1 MACDFNSFS
10 SPKTGTESRLSQLL
24 FERLNNNKLEVSS
37 IYGTATDNKFIEWFK
52 ANDGF
57 DYDVDNIDG
66 RRVSTLIK
74 KVKEYQSKVQFR
86 VGKERNVASNRSTV
100 FPTIDME
107 NHAIN
112 VLVDKYLAAEDFIKA
127 KGLTNSKDTIK
138 KVLISTLNAH
148 RNKSNLTKNQK
159 EFVLKMMNS
168 IMNEDAIFQAVLH
181 SPKTIQL
188 SKELNV
194 FDQDYV
200 AVNEDEVISNEHTDN
215 DEGYSKDWADS
226 IGENRTTD
234 KTISRQVRR
243 IFELTK
249 KVDSIEKVDG
259 KNVYDYSNN
268 TYSGI
273 AETINFNDYFRSI
286 MNNANFDN
294 VDAFVQSLH
303 EIARTIPDRMAL
315 EEIADRCETDLNL
328 RNLLYVNF
336 NQPIIKRNEYAV
348 NEEGGEVRSANP
360 NASPELV
367 LRNKMLASVNNS
379 LSINISGIPNWLKAI
394 KFNIDKSNF
403 DKPIKVAANVEFKN
417 VVDAITEIYKYFDLG
432 INEAGIRNYLAKAEG
447 TNEQKI
453 NFIYNNLNN
462 IVSNML
468 EAISAN
474 NNNNDKYNE
483 LGKKWFRD
491 RNAAIEAGQPIPERY
506 MSEQGEL
513 ETVIKD
519 KFISLIVSTAETFAP
534 YQDIKT
540 EFNSKNIEGELV
552 GDTIKQSYLTR
563 FFSRMKNR
571 ISAEQFFRTKT
582 KFQQYELSN
591 ILYEVTDNNGNV
603 IIPGMLRFNGKDY
616 ELTPY
621 YKFLDLELFNGAKDT
636 TLNTNAPYA
645 SMSKADFDI
654 TAIGEFQNVGYGN
667 TQRLG
672 DNTNKTFNVAKYF
685 IQTPSDAPKTFVI
698 SSYKLGIKDL
708 INKDN
713 SINRS
718 HPIYNALNR
727 ILQQEIIDMR
737 QAFET
742 IFEFDETGAI
752 VYEDTTSKDWGKQ
765 LKPKF
770 KTNIKDLYKQ
780 YHYNGEIIKNGK
792 LTGNV
797 FEFWNLLIDHNNHS
811 DVNANIN
818 NAIDKS
824 VEGMRD
830 FLYGGATDE
839 VLNNY
844 LDNYIR
850 VKTDE
855 AVKYFSQ
862 YKENIDNYSD
872 DLARELALNY
882 TIQYD
887 NFAKMFSGNPKF
899 YKDTRDT
906 IKRNKEVQGSGISYA
921 AFGIDNFDIMD
932 DKVLGRINVGPKT
945 IEVSKAFRYV
955 TVKNTVKPSSELEGI
970 VKRMKE
976 GNVPDNIIEFIT
988 GKYSS
993 LSKVNDAQSYITLD
1007 EFVRRIWLSGE
1018 YNNYKDTIEAL
1029 YDESKPID
1037 YDKLGK
1043 LIQVQKNFYY
1053 DLQVDANLNL
1063 EVPTQIKNAE
1073 YVLIPRFLGDSEL
1086 SVLNKT
1092 MLDNGIGQVNTVE
1105 TEKAGQT
1112 KMLTFWNDEGLLTTS
1127 NYDKF
1132 IDDIKTSTKIG
1143 FYSSLYKQ
1151 QDTPQHMKAKNKAGV
1166 QIVKK
1171 MLDNLKGDRGEYYRN
1186 KFFKLFTANIQDSYE
1201 NLVDELGVEVDKSGN
1216 VVINPDTGRPNINY
1230 DKFYELIKDEF
1241 NRLGVDSNMMEY
1253 ATLNEAGVPNMPNYM
1268 PTVRRKIMSVFQ
1280 SVFTNN
1286 VTVQKLPGFH
1296 AAQVTNVGFEKAY
1309 GQSRYEAE
1317 TGDIHRK
1324 LRYHPDGKDYMEVLL
1339 PKWSNALDSLKDK
1352 DGNVIKEFTIEDLQ
1366 AAGLDMMIGYRIPTE
1381 GKQSVVKMKVVG
1393 FLDESQGST
1402 IIVPDDF
1409 VAQTGSDFDIDS
1421 VYGIY
1426 HEFKRVGNNLVKI
1439 KYTDSEEDLL
1449 YRYKNYIDENITK
1462 AIRKKYD
1469 LRTSDEDVER
1479 LKQEYSAFI
1488 DAQNKESEVL
1498 LTNQVKDLIKAE
1510 NEIYKNSSD
1519 RVKKAIKSVDN
1530 AIKEKDI
1537 EISYKEKIDLYID
1550 ILDSIKND
1558 KNVDNTG
1565 LQELLDIYN
1574 KIKAV
1579 QELQSDFSAAKREQ
1593 YRKNVG
1599 AEIAALFEANYKK
1612 ALENRAK
1619 ELGLE
1624 SLKEFAN
1631 KPIEFQNSRAA
1642 RNNGIL
1648 DTFLDIMRLPDTSEE
1663 NFMSSNF
1670 DDIVVAKRKI
1680 YDILGLSKEW
1690 IDINSFIGQSNYRN
1704 QVMSGATLKAIS
1716 VKRDGF
1722 CSISNVAK
1730 TTVNSGKAIK
1740 VIYSGI
1746 TPVEGMA
1753 QLKAT
1758 YGDNNV
1764 IDLGNGKVEVVHDKL
1779 GWSLNDNRNIEGK
1792 LLTVYSSETTALI
1805 LDGVKE
1811 GGIINVNTYTFDV
1824 FKTFIDLGIDYET
1837 AIAFIAQPGV
1847 TEIVKQNDSVNSIYN
1862 NSRFNP
1868 IGAALKSKLVEYIK
1882 ANVKP
1887 DVNEYTKLKDLLVMA
1902 DIKDSDYKDYSIDK
1916 EGLKKSLVPSSNAK
1930 ENLIN
1935 DLRVIDQFRRY
1946 KALADKVGQHA
1957 NVMNTDKFGAGQSIY
1972 DANKLLNNIEGLK
1985 NSKTNWLYSSVNN
1998 QPLINAIYPNSD
2010 NVMDSVYPSLNAQLK
2025 YSTKGS
2031 INITKNMFVTE
2042 NEQFTALKNMLPNA
2056 ADEKTVYAFEN
2067 YVIAKAM
2074 NTTDFINSNILV
2086 DKNDNITNN
2095 VTSTDITGLEN
2106 RRRISGYRQKIVTD
2120 FDFNDYSSENV
2131 DKFMM
2136 LSPANKILLLKNKV
2150 DGDSILDYLIPE
2162 LLDSRKA
2169 SKGLQ
2174 SGHRIVVKDNST
2186 SVEQLY
2192 ELFRDMYYNNNPFFK
2207 TAAQDLV
2214 RYAVVVEG
2222 LNYNYN
2228 FVSKIIPAEVLY
2240 NDYSKQGTNIVN
2252 HTNEYLN
2259 TNLIA
2264 NSDNIVD
2271 GFFRQYQDSNIIT
2284 KFVNKYNPKTK
2295 RPAIIF
2301 DRFGSDIAVID
2312 NTTAEEVGLIRKTDA
2327 VDSNGEAIV
2336 NYARYIK
2343 TNKYVKGVKNPK
2355 LNLYKVTYNEDAV
2368 YIYPVNSLE
2377 RNEIGEV
2384 SVNSDNNK
2392 YAQSDVYEGLIEQ
2405 NNFGEIVLPNNLNAL
2420 ERARMNVGR
2429 NYTKV
2434 INTGEASQSLL
2445 NKYAT
2450 IATSY
2455 VISNT
2460 NNNPTESDRVVF
2472 ANIGKL
2478 TENVFNGIDKAI
2490 INRSKIMFYDN
2501 NNAIRVINYL
2511 EDKGYTNYQVI
2522 GYNSNSAA
2530 GTKINELNRKD
2541 AIAER
2546 ERIASEYKAAMIK
2559 LNTDNGAYRQF
2570 YTQMQ
2575 GFSGTFGLINRVDS
2589 QGINYATM
2597 TSQMA
2602 STLGLTEGL
2611 SATMNVNGNEYL
2623 ITNIG
2628 YVTNVSYKL
2637 LSDYKRSADNAK
2649 LLDEVV
2655 KPALA
2660 KEKFHYTNLVRIER
2674 YDDAVNNEVENR
2686 IMESSL
2692 EEVDTKINEF
2702 ITDQVQSINTTLRF
2716 SDSNIAKEVK
2726 KQFRLLNIDRN
2737 NKVSLNDSLRSTALA
2752 TTALFIEQHTNHLMN
2767 KFNNFYKDLKG
2778 NVYSI
2783 NNPKLYDILID
2794 NDELQNAFSK
2804 LLLDVSTF
2812 LNDNE
2817 SISRLEEY
2825 DNNTI
2830 KNAPIE
2836 ERRALIDANRSIAT
2850 IKELYNAVGSIRN
2863 KANAARDMFFDKVIG
2878 KLSTN
2883 PIIQSELNS
2892 IITPYKDESTF
2903 QLWFTDAQESNVSL
2917 IQVVLKKVMNHLRT
2931 AELNAVDKVNDFNN
2945 KLNAI
2950 KEKAPELSIND
2961 IIDEKGR
2968 LIQQYSDKLL
2978 EDMMT
2983 LREKAQEAKY
2993 EFGPLSQEYHMAKRE
3008 YDTFLTENIDREYRY
3023 DYYKDALDADK
3034 ILDEFPNV
3042 RRKIKEIRLKQSEI
3056 LSNLINNDY
3065 STLSDNE
3072 IKELKKLASQLNALR
3087 RTVDYTTGMPA
3098 DNYEEAIAADRYLT
3112 ALDAF
3117 KKFYFETTEKEGF
3130 RKKLN
3135 EHLKTISTLEATLSE
3150 DELENSVDYV
3160 RATKWIEANTYR
3172 KVSEDLQ
3179 KEVNDAFAALKTI
3192 SPFNKTF
3199 RKLAEGKYDNDGV
3212 INGNLF
3218 TDAEVDLIRKQMLA
3232 GYKSETT
3239 SEGVEKLIRSKI
3251 GNDTNV
3257 YKRAFYNGIRNTKKD
3272 KQYFDLVR
3280 QANEV
3285 LIKYYDPVNQ
3295 RIKTA
3300 DMSIEDMQKLN
3311 RIYDDIQAVT
3321 YGYNKENKTIEDI
3334 ERAKFIHYN
3343 VEFLYDNAEY
3353 NYQYELAKAKGAE
3366 YEKAWLELNFK
3377 YNPNEDTVTPN
3388 SFLYGYMKPDEKWID
3403 VEKTNA
3409 RKVIADNIEFKP
3421 TKYYWRKLREEL
3433 AKAPAEVNEWYKA
3446 NHVFNPNTQ
3455 RYEPIR
3461 IWQTMEYKDKSKI
3474 SREPKSKWL
3483 ETKVKAEFRNPKY
3496 EEGKISVHTGN
3507 YDYINPKYDSVVKAD
3522 TPMAELYDL
3531 VNDTLNELVHDKRSK
3546 SFINKGYI
3554 PAEAIK
3560 QTKEGWQDYRDSILR
3575 SLGIY
3580 DTPMKSEIEEQF
3592 GKRNV
3597 NMPMLY
3603 RLQQTPLLK
3612 VRLQG
3617 DNETDAEYAEY
3628 LKDVHAKNAE
3638 IRKQNDEAHVKA
3650 SNQNYD
3656 EVFSKFIK
3664 EAMKFNS
3671 IQESSLLMR
3680 LTLEEL
3686 EAMKFYKRNSKGEIM
3701 YDNAKSFITGRQ
3713 EAAKVNT
3720 NNAAE
3725 HFKSQMKKLIYNE
3738 FELDEGKWSKFSRA
3752 ARAITSAKFMML
3764 NLTGGVSNILTGE
3777 SQILMETFAKEFL
3790 GNSDYQFGVN
3800 EYRKHITAYFAN
3812 AESEKST
3819 DLVDAI
3825 IKRIDVLNLDS
3836 QTDIGGG
3843 EESSLARKAMNYAYF
3858 QQSAGEHFMQNST
3871 LLGMMN
3877 SHRILKDEKGR
3888 GKAITFEQYSRY
3900 IRGEALSK
3908 ILKDYDSAANTN
3920 LSERFDEFVNS
3931 LKEPGNESEK
3941 QKYVYFSKDVVT
3953 EFLKVV
3959 PNEVRKNFIK
3969 EVKDR
3974 TKTAK
3979 AEFESLE
3986 TLYSQMELKDGIAQ
4000 LKEGSGLT
4008 NKDIAAFRNK
4018 VISVNHKIHGIYDK
4032 IGAAKAQGTWWGGI
4046 AFQFHKHMIPGWA
4059 KRYGYI
4065 FGKGIYNE
4073 AREAVD
4079 KGSYISTWEFLATPF
4094 RKRSSLM
4101 NDPEIEAIEGWRK
4114 FGKNIIE
4121 FASNAKVYYNILPEY
4136 DKANIR
4142 RTAAEIC
4149 GVMGSVLLFIGAR
4162 LMWDEKEKDTQLA
4175 DYLMYWGDRLASEG
4189 QQYTPIGAIQE
4200 GKKLYAN
4207 PVAAFANIKDAMTAF
4222 EAVTQYMFTGDEN
4235 KLVYT
4240 SGINRG
4246 KNRLT
4251 YMLQKQIP
4259 IYNQYLKHERLGK
4272 NNNYY
4277 KTGNNIIGYLP
4288 LRDWIDSL
4296 K

>member
-1 MACDFNSFS
+1 MACGFNSFS

-37 IYGTATDNKFIEWFK
+37 IYGTATDPKFTDWFK
-52 ANDGF
+52 ANGGF
-57 DYDVDNIDG
+57 EYDVDNIDG

-86 VGKERNVASNRSTV
+86 VGKERNVTSNRSTV

-107 NHAIN
+107 NHAIS
-112 VLVDKYLAAEDFIKA
+112 VLTDKYLAAEDFLKN
-127 KGLTNSKDTIK
+127 KGLTNSKENIK

-148 RNKSNLTKNQK
+148 RNNATLTKNQK

-168 IMNEDAIFQAVLH
+168 VMNEDSIFDAVLH

-194 FDQDYV
+194 FKEDEI
-200 AVNEDEVISNEHTDN
+200 AVNDDEAISIEHYTN
-215 DEGYSKDWADS
+215 DEGYAKDWADS
-226 IGENRTTD
+226 IGETRTID

-259 KNVYDYSNN
+259 KNIYDYSNN

-286 MNNANFDN
+286 MNNGNFDN
-294 VDAFVQSLH
+294 VDSFVQSLH

-315 EEIADRCETDLNL
+315 EEIADRCETDHNL

-336 NQPIIKRNEYAV
+336 NQPIIKRNEYSVSPNGA
-348 NEEGGEVRSANP
+348 EVRSANP
-360 NASPELV
+360 NATPALV
-367 LRNKMLASVNNS
+367 LRNRMLTSINNS
-379 LSINISGIPNWLKAI
+379 LGINISGIPNWLKAV
-394 KFNIDKSNF
+394 KFNIDKGNITE
-403 DKPIKVAANVEFKN
+403 PIKVAAGIEFNNVTE
-417 VVDAITEIYKYFDLG
+417 AISEIYKYLDLG
-432 INEAGIRNYLAKAEG
+432 IDESGIRNYLANADG
-447 TNEQKI
+447 TMKDKI
-453 NFIYNNLNN
+453 NFIYNNLND
-462 IVSNML
+462 ITSNL
-468 EAISAN
+468 IEAISAN
-474 NNNNDKYNE
+474 SANNSKYNE
-483 LGKKWFRD
+483 LGRKWYKD
-491 RNAAIEAGQPIPERY
+491 RAAAIEAGQPIPERY
-506 MSEQGEL
+506 EPEAGEL
-513 ETVIKD
+513 ETVITD
-519 KFISLIVSTAETFAP
+519 KFTSLIVSTAETFAP

-552 GDTIKQSYLTR
+552 ADTIKQSYLTR
-563 FFSRMKNR
+563 FFQRMKNAS
-571 ISAEQFFRTKT
+571 SAEEFFKTKT
-582 KFQQYELSN
+582 KFAQYELSN
-591 ILYEVTDNNGNV
+591 ILYEVTDANNNV
-603 IIPGMLRFNGKDY
+603 IIPGMLRLTNEGYK
-616 ELTPY
+616 LTPY
-621 YKFLDLELFNGAKDT
+621 YKFLDLELFNGAKDS
-636 TLNTNAPYA
+636 TLNTNSPY
-645 SMSKADFDI
+645 STMSKADFDI
-654 TAIGEFQNVGYGN
+654 TAMGEYINNGYGN
-667 TQRLG
+667 TQRLSE
-672 DNTNKTFNVAKYF
+672 NTNKTFNIGKYF
-685 IQTPSDAPKTFVI
+685 IQTPSDAPKTFLI
-698 SSYKLGIKDL
+698 SSYKLGIDKL
-708 INKDN
+708 FNKDN
-713 SINRS
+713 TINHE
-718 HPIYNALNR
+718 HPIYKALDR
-727 ILQQEIIDMR
+727 IIQQEIVDMR

-752 VYEDTTSKDWGKQ
+752 VYEQSTNKDWGKEA
-765 LKPKF
+765 KPKI
-770 KTNIKDLYKQ
+770 KANIKDLYKQ
-780 YHYNGEIIKNGK
+780 YHYNGEILKNGK

-797 FEFWNLLIDHNNHS
+797 FEFWNLLIDHNNHT
-811 DVNANIN
+811 DAKVNLN
-818 NAIDKS
+818 NSIDKS

-830 FLYGGATDE
+830 FLYGGSSENLIQD
-839 VLNNY
+839 Y
-844 LDNYIR
+844 LDNYIK

-855 AVKYFSQ
+855 AVEYFSK
-862 YKENIDNYSD
+862 YADNIDGYSD
-872 DLARELALNY
+872 NLAKEFVLNY

-921 AFGIDNFDIMD
+921 AYDISNFDITNNN
-932 DKVLGRINVGPKT
+932 VLANINVGPKN
-945 IEVSKAFRYV
+945 IAISKTFNYV
-955 TVKNTVKPSSELEGI
+955 TVKNSIKPSIEIEGI
-970 VKRMKE
+970 VARMKK
-976 GNVPDNIIEFIT
+976 GNVPEDIIEFIT
-988 GKYSS
+988 GKYNSP
-993 LSKVNDAQSYITLD
+993 SKVNDAQSYITLD
-1007 EFVRRIWLSGE
+1007 EFVRRAWLSGE

-1037 YDKLGK
+1037 YNKLGK

-1053 DLQVDANLNL
+1053 DLQIDAAHGM

-1073 YVLIPRFLGDSEL
+1073 FVLIPRFLGDSEL
-1086 SVLNKT
+1086 NTVNNA
-1092 MLDNGIGQVNTVE
+1092 MLENGIDQLNTVE
-1105 TEKAGQT
+1105 TEKAAQT
-1112 KMLTFWNDEGLLTTS
+1112 KMLTLWDNDGNLTEDNFNQFLKDVPTS
-1127 NYDKF
+1127 M
-1132 IDDIKTSTKIG
+1132 KTG
-1143 FYSSLYKQ
+1143 FYSALYKQ
-1151 QDTPQHMKAKNKAGV
+1151 QDTPQHMKAENKAGV

-1171 MLDNLKGDRGEYYRN
+1171 MLDNLQGTKGKYYRDR
-1186 KFFKLFTANIQDSYE
+1186 FFRLFTANIQDSYE
-1201 NLVDELGVEVDKSGN
+1201 NLIDELGVENKDGKP
-1216 VVINPDTGRPNINY
+1216 VVNEETGKLNIDY
-1230 DKFYELIKDEF
+1230 TKFYELIKDEF
-1241 NRLGVDSNMMEY
+1241 NRLGVDSNIMEY

-1280 SVFTNN
+1280 SIFTNN

-1296 AAQVTNVGFEKAY
+1296 AAQITNVGFQKSF

-1324 LRYHPDGKDYMEVLL
+1324 LRYHPDGADYMEVLM
-1339 PKWSNALDSLKDK
+1339 PRWSDALNALKDK
-1352 DGNVIKEFTIEDLQ
+1352 NGNTIKEFTIEDLRK
-1366 AAGLDMMIGYRIPTE
+1366 AGLDTMIGYRIPTE
-1381 GKQSVVKMKVVG
+1381 GKQSIVKMKVVG
-1393 FLDESQGST
+1393 FLDDSQGST
-1402 IIVPDDF
+1402 IVVPDDF

-1426 HEFKRVGNNLVKI
+1426 HEFTI
-1439 KYTDSEEDLL
+1439 KGDKLIKT
-1449 YRYKNYIDENITK
+1449 KYIDGTDENATK
-1462 AIRKKYD
+1462 RRYTEYINSLNLKAD
-1469 LRTSDEDVER
+1469 LT
-1479 LKQEYSAFI
+1479 
-1488 DAQNKESEVL
+1488 
-1498 LTNQVKDLIKAE
+1498 
-1510 NEIYKNSSD
+1510 
-1519 RVKKAIKSVDN
+1519 
-1530 AIKEKDI
+1530 
-1537 EISYKEKIDLYID
+1537 
-1550 ILDSIKND
+1550 
-1558 KNVDNTG
+1558 
-1565 LQELLDIYN
+1565 
-1574 KIKAV
+1574 
-1579 QELQSDFSAAKREQ
+1579 
-1593 YRKNVG
+1593 
-1599 AEIAALFEANYKK
+1599 
-1612 ALENRAK
+1612 AK
-1619 ELGLE
+1619 ELLQV
-1624 SLKEFAN
+1624 SLIGDNAEANFATAKLLAEKENAISYEEFSK

-1648 DTFLDIMRLPDTSEE
+1648 DTFLDIMGDEATSEE

-1730 TTVNSGKAIK
+1730 TTIEKSKAIK
-1740 VIYSGI
+1740 VVYNTES
-1746 TPVEGMA
+1746 PVEDIKKLQA
-1753 QLKAT
+1753 V
-1758 YGDNNV
+1758 YGEDNV
-1764 IDLGNGKVEVVHDKL
+1764 VELGNNKVEVTHNML
-1779 GWSLNDNRNIEGK
+1779 GWSLNNDRNIEGK

-1847 TEIVKQNDSVNSIYN
+1847 TEIVKQNDLVNSIYN

-1868 IGAALKSKLVEYIK
+1868 IGAAMKSVLVDYIK
-1882 ANVKP
+1882 KN
-1887 DVNEYTKLKDLLVMA
+1887 VNEKVSIYTKLKDLLNMA
-1902 DIKDSDYKDYSIDK
+1902 GIADSDYKDFSIDK
-1916 EGLKKSLVPSSNAK
+1916 ENLKVTLIDGKDEKA
-1930 ENLIN
+1930 NLIN
-1935 DLRVIDQFRRY
+1935 RLRVIDQFRRY
-1946 KALADKVGQHA
+1946 KLLADKIGQHA

-1972 DANKLLNNIEGLK
+1972 EANKLVDNINKLREAE
-1985 NSKTNWLYSSVNN
+1985 TAWLYSNVNGDR
-1998 QPLINAIYPNSD
+1998 LINAIYPTGD

-2025 YSTKGS
+2025 YSTMGS
-2031 INITKNMFVTE
+2031 VAITRNMFATE
-2042 NEQFTALKNMLPNA
+2042 NDYFRNLKSLLPNG
-2056 ADEKTVYAFEN
+2056 ADESTVYAFEN
-2067 YVIAKAM
+2067 YIIAKAM
-2074 NTTDFINSNILV
+2074 NDTDFINSNILV
-2086 DKNDNITNN
+2086 DKNGNVTNN
-2095 VTSTDITGLEN
+2095 VTSTDVTGLEN
-2106 RRRISGYRQKIVTD
+2106 RRRISGYRQKIVND
-2120 FDFNDYSSENV
+2120 FDFKDYSTENV

-2150 DGDSILDYLIPE
+2150 EGDSILDYLIPE
-2162 LLDSRKA
+2162 VIDSRKA

-2192 ELFRDMYYNNNPFFK
+2192 ELFRDLYYNDNPFFK

-2240 NDYSKQGTNIVN
+2240 NDYSKQGTNLINATNVN
-2252 HTNEYLN
+2252 LN
-2259 TNLIA
+2259 NTALNGGEKII
-2264 NSDNIVD
+2264 DD
-2271 GFFRQYQDSNIIT
+2271 FFKQYSDSNVVA

-2295 RPAIIF
+2295 SPNIIF

-2312 NTTAEEVGLIRKTDA
+2312 KAKAVEIGLITGQYANEETGEEV
-2327 VDSNGEAIV
+2327 VD
-2336 NYARYIK
+2336 YKRYIK
-2343 TNKYVKGVKNPK
+2343 TNKYKKGVKNPQ
-2355 LNLYKVTYNEDAV
+2355 LNLYKVTYNGQAI

-2377 RNEIGEV
+2377 RNEIGSV

-2392 YAQSDVYEGLIEQ
+2392 YAQSDIYEGLIQQ
-2405 NNFGEIVLPNNLNAL
+2405 NTYGQIVLPNNLNAL

-2429 NYTKV
+2429 NYTK
-2434 INTGEASQSLL
+2434 INITGDAGRQLFGDYI
-2445 NKYAT
+2445 N

-2455 VISNT
+2455 TINE
-2460 NNNPTESDRVVF
+2460 NYYNPKANDRVVF
-2472 ANIGKL
+2472 ADTRNLGKNTVKGIL
-2478 TENVFNGIDKAI
+2478 AAANNG
-2490 INRSKIMFYDN
+2490 SKIMLADN
-2501 NNAIRVINYL
+2501 NNAVRVVELL
-2511 EDKGYTNYQVI
+2511 ENNGYSNYQVI
-2522 GYNSNSAA
+2522 GFNTNSPVSS
-2530 GTKINELNRKD
+2530 KINELNRKD

-2546 ERIASEYKAAMIK
+2546 ERLANEYQAAMVE
-2559 LNTDNGAYRQF
+2559 LNKESGAYRQF

-2602 STLGLTEGL
+2602 SSIGLTEGL
-2611 SATMNVNGNEYL
+2611 SAIMDVDKKKYLVTNV
-2623 ITNIG
+2623 G
-2628 YVTNVSYKL
+2628 YVTNRSYKL
-2637 LSDYKRSADNAK
+2637 LPDYKISADNAT
-2649 LLDEVV
+2649 LLDNVV
-2655 KPALA
+2655 KAA
-2660 KEKFHYTNLVRIER
+2660 INKERFHYTNLVKIER
-2674 YDDAVNNEVENR
+2674 YEDAINNEIENR
-2686 IMESSL
+2686 VLESSL
-2692 EEVDTKINEF
+2692 EEVDVKINEF
-2702 ITDQVQSINTTLRF
+2702 ITDQVQSINSTLRF

-2737 NKVSLNDSLRSTALA
+2737 NKVSLNDALRSTALA
-2752 TTALFIEQHTNHLMN
+2752 TTALFIEQHTNHLTN
-2767 KFNNFYKDLKG
+2767 KFNNFYKDSAG
-2778 NVYSI
+2778 NIYSI
-2783 NNPKLYDILID
+2783 NNPKLYDILLD
-2794 NDELQNAFSK
+2794 NDELQNKFCQ

-2825 DNNTI
+2825 NNETI
-2830 KNAPIE
+2830 KNATSDE
-2836 ERRALIDANRSIAT
+2836 ERRALVDANRSITT
-2850 IKELYNAVGSIRN
+2850 IKELYNQVSSIRN
-2863 KANAARDMFFDKVIG
+2863 KANTARDMFFDKVIG

-2903 QLWFTDAQESNVSL
+2903 QLWFTDAQESNVPL
-2917 IQVVLKKVMNHLRT
+2917 VQVVLKKVMNHLRT
-2931 AELNAVDKVNDFNN
+2931 AELNAVDKVNEFNN
-2945 KLNAI
+2945 KLAEI
-2950 KEKAPELSIND
+2950 KAKTPGLSIKD
-2961 IIDEKGR
+2961 IIDDKGR
-2968 LIQQYSDKLL
+2968 LVQQYTDKFLD
-2978 EDMMT
+2978 DMRGF
-2983 LREKAQEAKY
+2983 REKVQEAKY
-2993 EFGPLSQEYHMAKRE
+2993 EFGPLSNEYNTAKRNYE
-3008 YDTFLTENIDREYRY
+3008 HFLTENVDREYIY
-3023 DYYKDALDADK
+3023 DYYKEMEEADK
-3034 ILDEFPNV
+3034 ILDPYPNV

-3056 LSNLINNDY
+3056 LSKLINNDY
-3065 STLSDNE
+3065 STLSNNE
-3072 IKELKKLASQLNALR
+3072 QRELKKLASQLNALR

-3117 KKFYFETTEKEGF
+3117 KKHYNEVIEKEGF

-3135 EHLKTISTLEATLSE
+3135 DNLKTISTLEGTLTE
-3150 DELENSVDYV
+3150 DELNNSIDYN
-3160 RATKWIEANTYR
+3160 RAKKWIEANTYR
-3172 KVSEDLQ
+3172 KVDEKLQAEVSE
-3179 KEVNDAFAALKTI
+3179 AFKVLKTV
-3192 SPFNKTF
+3192 SPFTTKF
-3199 RKLAEGKYDNDGV
+3199 KKLAEDKYDADGN

-3218 TDAEVDLIRKQMLA
+3218 TDAEVDFIRKQMLS
-3232 GYKSETT
+3232 GYKSETEA
-3239 SEGVEKLIRSKI
+3239 EGIEKLIRNKV
-3251 GNDTNV
+3251 GDDTNV
-3257 YKRAFYNGIRNTKKD
+3257 YKREFYNQIRNPKKS
-3272 KQYFDLVR
+3272 KQYYELVKE
-3280 QANEV
+3280 ANNI
-3285 LIKYYDPVNQ
+3285 LIKYYSPVNQ
-3295 RIKTA
+3295 KINTA
-3300 DMSIEDMQKLN
+3300 DMSVEDMKALN
-3311 RIYDDIQAVT
+3311 LIYDNIESVT
-3321 YGYNKENKTIEDI
+3321 YAYNKETKTIEDT
-3334 ERAKFIHYN
+3334 ERGKFIHNN
-3343 VEFLYDNAEY
+3343 VEFVYDNAEF
-3353 NYQYELAKAKGAE
+3353 NYQHELAKAKGAE
-3366 YEKAWLELNFK
+3366 YEKEWLKLNYK

-3388 SFLYGYMKPDEKWID
+3388 SFLYGYMKPDKRWID

-3421 TKYYWRKLREEL
+3421 TKYYWKRLREEL
-3433 AKAPAEVNEWYKA
+3433 AKAPAESNEWYKA

-3483 ETKVKAEFRNPKY
+3483 ETKVKDEFKNPKY
-3496 EEGKISVHTGN
+3496 EEGKISMLTAN
-3507 YDYINPKYDSVVKAD
+3507 NDYLNPKYSNVVKAG
-3522 TPMAELYDL
+3522 TLMAELYNL

-3546 SFINKGYI
+3546 SYINKGYI
-3554 PAEAIK
+3554 PSDAIK
-3560 QTKEGWQDYRDSILR
+3560 QTKEGWEDYRDSILR

-3597 NMPMLY
+3597 NMPMLH
-3603 RLQQTPLLK
+3603 RLQQAPLIK
-3612 VRLQG
+3612 VRIQG
-3617 DNETDAEYAEY
+3617 DSETDTEYAEY

-3638 IRKQNDEAHVKA
+3638 IRKANDEAHVKA
-3650 SNQNYD
+3650 SNDNYD
-3656 EVFSKFIK
+3656 EVFAKFIK

-3686 EAMKFYKRNSKGEIM
+3686 QAMQFYKRNSKGEIM

-3725 HFKSQMKKLIYNE
+3725 HFVTQMKKLIYNE
-3738 FELDEGKWSKFSRA
+3738 FELDQGKWSKFSRA

-3777 SQILMETFAKEFL
+3777 SQILMETFAREFL

-3800 EYRKHITAYFAN
+3800 EYSKNITSYFAN

-3819 DLVDAI
+3819 NLVDAI
-3825 IKRIDVLNLDS
+3825 LKRIDVLNLDS
-3836 QTDIGGG
+3836 QTDVGGG
-3843 EESSLARKAMNYAYF
+3843 DESSLARKAMNYAYF

-3871 LLGMMN
+3871 LLGMMH
-3877 SHRILKDEKGR
+3877 SHRILKDANGKGT
-3888 GKAITFEQYSRY
+3888 AITFEQYSRQ
-3900 IRGEALSK
+3900 IRGEALAK
-3908 ILKDYDSAANTN
+3908 ILEDYDKAANTN
-3920 LSERFDEFVNS
+3920 LTERFNSFINS
-3931 LKEPGNESEK
+3931 LREPGNEEEK
-3941 QKYVYFSKDVVT
+3941 QKYIYFSKDVVT

-3959 PNEVRKNFIK
+3959 PNEVRKNFIN

-3986 TLYSQMELKDGIAQ
+3986 TLYSQMELRDGIAQ

-4059 KRYGYI
+4059 KRYGYV

-4079 KGSYISTWEFLATPF
+4079 KGSYISTWEFLTTPF
-4094 RKRSSLM
+4094 RKNSKLM
-4101 NDPEIEAIEGWRK
+4101 NDAEVEAIEGWRK
-4114 FGKNIIE
+4114 FGKNIVE
-4121 FASNAKVYYNILPEY
+4121 FASNAKIYYSILPEY

-4149 GVMGSVLLFIGAR
+4149 GVIGSVLLFIGAR

-4189 QQYTPIGAIQE
+4189 QQYTPVGAIQE
-4200 GKKLYAN
+4200 GKKLYSN
-4207 PVAAFANIKDAMTAF
+4207 PVAAFANIKDAMVAF
-4222 EAVTQYMFTGDEN
+4222 ETVTQYMLTGDED
-4235 KLVYT
+4235 KLIYT

-4246 KNRLT
+4246 KNKLT

-4259 IYNQYLKHERLGK
+4259 IYNQYIKHERLGK
-4272 NNNYY
+4272 NNSYY

-4288 LRDWIDSL
+4288 LRDWIDNL